1 MGDDKAPIRM
11 HQAAPSS
18 RPQPPTV
25 TSETSQ
31 GPGVRADQSEA
42 RVGAGSQSEAGPHR
56 VISDSDKSKQT
67 NSQSNAVC
75 DV

>member
-11 HQAAPSS
+11 HQAAGLSL
-18 RPQPPTV
+18 PQ
-25 TSETSQ
+25 SHLRHLR
-31 GPGVRADQSEA
+31 GPGVTADQSEA
-42 RVGAGSQSEAGPHR
+42 RLGAGSQSEAGPHR